1 MTRLQQ
7 LLNDPPTTPDP
18 DADGIVR
25 APTGAGPGRFEGLV
39 IRFAHPG
46 FDTRH
51 P

>member
-1 MTRLQQ
+1 MTRLQH
-7 LLNDPPTTPDP
+7 LLDDPPKPPDP

-25 APTGAGPGRFEGLV
+25 APTGTGPGRFEGFV

-46 FDTRH
+46 LDTRH